1 VIQAT
6 IDLDCPEELLL
17 GLHVSTEEFRDEVK
31 VRAAVALFREGRVS
45 SGLAAR
51 WLKMPR
57 VKFLL
62 LAMQTGGEL
71 LADTQDDFKR
81 EMALL

>member
-1 VIQAT
+1 MHET
-6 IDLDCPEELLL
+6 IDLDCPRELLL
-17 GLHVSTEEFRDEVK
+17 GLHVSAEEFRDEVK
-31 VRAAVALFREGRVS
+31 HRAAVALFREGRVS

-62 LAMQTGGEL
+62 VAMQEGGEL
-71 LADTQDDFKR
+71 LADTQDDFER
-81 EMALL
+81 ETALL